1 MDRKIR
7 KPHESARFHM
17 QRVNMATDSQNLKE
31 IFISFQ
37 ENQTLS
43 FQEKIQNIKEN
54 FEKLSEQNNRELDK
68 INNIQNKLDAR
79 MRSIEGSSIGE
90 QQRLTSHIDQNKLD
104 FVRLETRL
112 NDANT
117 TIESLKQWRYIQLGA
132 VGVISAI
139 ITIIIGAAV
148 AYITKQL

>member
-1 MDRKIR
+1 
-7 KPHESARFHM
+7 
-17 QRVNMATDSQNLKE
+17 MATDSQNLKE